1 MHFCNEHHY
10 KPTKEAVVA
19 NENALEIGTVVDG
32 RYRVEKKIGAGGM
45 ATVYRVHD
53 IRLDKPC
60 AMKVL
65 NAALAMHGK
74 AREGFFKEARIIA
87 KMAHPNIVRVLDVHD
102 NGMCYIVM
110 DLIDGVSAREL
121 MNDGPMPPE
130 VALYILDGVL
140 AGLHAGHE
148 HKPPIIHRD
157 IKPDNVLVVRSGGVI
172 VKVVIIDYGVAHF
185 REDEQDGQSE
195 MTNAPMGTAPY
206 MAPEQRRGGKDVD
219 RRTDLF
225 EAGAMLWA
233 LLKGQSPKDIV
244 FAGRDPEML
253 ADIPE
258 DVAKI
263 ILRAVEYDMAK
274 RYPTAAAMRAD
285 VLKAMEALRATS
297 ETVQPRSVLHGRTV
311 KWRAVGMLAAVVMLA
326 VGGVT
331 WWQKPEVDQ
340 ERGEAG
346 QELSGSVSG
355 TDPLTNRPTDP
366 PLVVPVQTE
375 TPKPAEPIAPVVMK
389 PEPKVVKPPKAEA
402 PVVIAP
408 DTSPRIVHKT
418 VKKARAG
425 DVIITADVKNVGP
438 MKMWLYSRTKGTTK
452 WDSVA
457 MRAGDK
463 GYQASLTATTQ
474 SVEYYVSVEPE
485 EGDTLQSGNRQNP
498 HVIVVTP

>member
-1 MHFCNEHHY
+1 M
-10 KPTKEAVVA
+10 A

-185 REDEQDGQSE
+185 REDEQDGKSE

-285 VLKAMEALRATS
+285 VLKAMEALRATP
-297 ETVQPRSVLHGRTV
+297 ETVQPRSVLPGRTV
-311 KWRAVGMLAAVVMLA
+311 NWRAVGILAAVVTVI
-326 VGGVT
+326 VGSVA
-331 WWQKPEVDQ
+331 WLQQPEVESFTVGAQ
-340 ERGEAG
+340 HA
-346 QELSGSVSG
+346 
-355 TDPLTNRPTDP
+355 P
-366 PLVVPVQTE
+366 PPVVPVQTE
-375 TPKPAEPIAPVVMK
+375 TPKPAVVEPPVVVETPHALPVVTKPTVIAPPVVEK
-389 PEPKVVKPPKAEA
+389 PKPTVVKTPKAEV
-402 PVVIAP
+402 PVDTPPLASGGN
-408 DTSPRIVHKT
+408 TSPRIVHKT
-418 VKKARAG
+418 MKKARAG
-425 DVIITADVKNVGP
+425 DIVITADVKNVGP

-463 GYQASLTATTQ
+463 GYQASLTATAQ
-474 SVEYYVSVEPE
+474 GVEYYVTVEPE

>member
-1 MHFCNEHHY
+1 M
-10 KPTKEAVVA
+10 AD
-19 NENALEIGTVVDG
+19 ENALEVGTVVDG
-32 RYRVEKKIGAGGM
+32 RYRVEALIGKGGM
-45 ATVYRVHD
+45 ATVYRVHHTG
-53 IRLDKPC
+53 LDKQC

-65 NAALAMHGK
+65 NAALAIHGK

-87 KMAHPNIVRVLDVHD
+87 KMAHPNVVRVLDVHD

-121 MNDGPMPPE
+121 MNDGPMSPE
-130 VALYILDGVL
+130 VALLIVDGVL

-157 IKPDNVLVVRSGGVI
+157 IKPDNVIVVRSNGVI
-172 VKVVIIDYGVAHF
+172 VKVVVIDYGVAHF
-185 REDEQDGQSE
+185 REDEQDGKSE

-219 RRTDLF
+219 RRTDVF

-233 LLKGQSPKDIV
+233 LLKGQAPKDIV
-244 FAGRDPEML
+244 FAGREPEML
-253 ADIPE
+253 EGIPAN
-258 DVAKI
+258 VAAI
-263 ILRAVEYDMAK
+263 ILRAVEFNKAD
-274 RYPTAAAMRAD
+274 RYPSAAAMRAD

-297 ETVQPRSVLHGRTV
+297 ETMQPRSVLPGRTV
-311 KWRAVGMLAAVVMLA
+311 NWRAVGILAAVVTVVVGGIAWLQQPEVESLA
-326 VGGVT
+326 VG
-331 WWQKPEVDQ
+331 
-340 ERGEAG
+340 A
-346 QELSGSVSG
+346 LHA
-355 TDPLTNRPTDP
+355 P
-366 PLVVPVQTE
+366 PITFVEPPIVVPVQTE
-375 TPKPAEPIAPVVMK
+375 TPKPAAVVPPVVVETPHALPVVTK
-389 PEPKVVKPPKAEA
+389 PTVVTSPAVEKPKPTVVKTPKAEV
-402 PVVIAP
+402 PV

-425 DVIITADVKNVGP
+425 DIVITADVKNVGP
-438 MKMWLYSRTKGTTK
+438 MKMWLYSRQSGTTK

-463 GYQASLTATTQ
+463 GYQASLTATAQ
-474 SVEYYVSVEPE
+474 GVEYYVSVEPD

>member
-1 MHFCNEHHY
+1 M
-10 KPTKEAVVA
+10 A

-32 RYRVEKKIGAGGM
+32 RYRVEKQIGAGGM
-45 ATVYRVHD
+45 ATVYRVHH
-53 IRLDKPC
+53 IGLDKPC

-65 NAALAMHGK
+65 NAALATHGK

-87 KMAHPNIVRVLDVHD
+87 KMTNPNIVRVLDVHD

-121 MNDGPMPPE
+121 MNNGPMLPE
-130 VALYILDGVL
+130 VALHILDGVL

-148 HKPPIIHRD
+148 HRPPIIHRD
-157 IKPDNVLVVRSGGVI
+157 IKPDNVLVVRSGGAI

-219 RRTDLF
+219 RRTDVF

-253 ADIPE
+253 AGIPE

-285 VLKAMEALRATS
+285 VLKAMEALRATPV
-297 ETVQPRSVLHGRTV
+297 TVQSRSILPGRTV
-311 KWRAVGMLAAVVMLA
+311 NWRAIGVLAAVVTVVVASIAWLQQPTARSLA
-326 VGGVT
+326 VEAEHTPPVT
-331 WWQKPEVDQ
+331 AIE
-340 ERGEAG
+340 
-346 QELSGSVSG
+346 
-355 TDPLTNRPTDP
+355 PLIVT
-366 PLVVPVQTE
+366 PVQTE
-375 TPKPAEPIAPVVMK
+375 VPKPTAAAPSVVAATPHVSPVVTKPAIVAPPIVEKPKPA
-389 PEPKVVKPPKAEA
+389 VVKPPKAEA
-402 PVVIAP
+402 PV

-418 VKKARAG
+418 VKKAQAG
-425 DVIITADVKNVGP
+425 DVVITADVKNVGP
-438 MKMWLYSRTKGTTK
+438 MKMWLYSRAKGTTK

-474 SVEYYVSVEPE
+474 GVEYYVSVEPE

-498 HVIVVTP
+498 HVIIVTP